1 MTTPTI
7 FWLKGIFVSGAETS
21 GSKGVNG
28 LIRSRNRTVSE
39 EVSKLLIE
47 QGGKTDD
54 RSFLQ
59 SRRRADFSLGNI
71 LMSFE

>member
-1 MTTPTI
+1 MTKPTI

-47 QGGKTDD
+47 QGG
-54 RSFLQ
+54 
-59 SRRRADFSLGNI
+59 
-71 LMSFE
+71 